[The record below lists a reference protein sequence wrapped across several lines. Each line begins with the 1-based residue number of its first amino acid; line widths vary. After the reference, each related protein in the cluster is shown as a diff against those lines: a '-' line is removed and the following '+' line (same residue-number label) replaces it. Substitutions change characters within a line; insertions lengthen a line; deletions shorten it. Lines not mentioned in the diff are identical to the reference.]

1 MNSSS
6 FDNRISIYSKLCGL
20 RGKEL
25 SEAASVPDAE
35 FVHAAGFVGGAWSME
50 SCLKIAEDSLIHH

>member
-6 FDNRISIYSKLCGL
+6 FENRISIYSKLCGL

-25 SEAASVPDAE
+25 SDIAQVPDAE
-35 FVHAAGFVGGAWSME
+35 FVHASGFIGGAWS
-50 SCLKIAEDSLIHH
+50 I